1 MKTLAYNNDYE
12 RKVYNTCMYN
22 TLEDAIRADQYA
34 KSLLD
39 KDMVSFWR
47 HIRKSNNVRVPLA
60 YTVEGV
66 TGESE
71 IAEMWQD
78 YYKSILNSVK
88 NNTRQQFVTSKLD
101 SIRGESIMFSTADI
115 NVALHS
121 LKSGKSC
128 GVDGLAV
135 EHFMFAHRITH
146 VFLSLL
152 FNTFNLHGYLPADF
166 MKTAM
171 VPIIKNKTGD
181 TSDKNNYR
189 PIALVT
195 AASKLFEIC
204 ILEILETYLLTH
216 DYQFGFKAKHST
228 DMCIFTVKT
237 LIKTPLLYTYLLDA
251 SKAFDRVNHW
261 TLFAKLIES
270 HAPLLIVRI
279 LLFWYQM
286 QQVCIKWG
294 KSLSQYFTI
303 CNGVRQGGILSPCL
317 FALYVNQLANRLIA
331 CKAGC
336 YFNDMCIN
344 HVLYADDIC
353 LLAPSASAMQ
363 SLLDVC
369 YEYGTDNDILF
380 NPIKSVCTIF
390 KPKAYKRFTPT
401 VIIGDDALK
410 FTKEAKYLG
419 FTFNGSKC
427 DDSDM
432 LRQMRLLYAK
442 SNIIFGHLVIV
453 HRTLKLLCFKAIV
466 RHCIVLFLWND
477 YKRLHLVKFVSRLTM
492 LIEKYLVFL
501 SGVVL
506 VQCMQLI
513 IFVTLRH
520 CYVRTCIVLCKDWS
534 IALTL

>member
-1 MKTLAYNNDYE
+1 
-12 RKVYNTCMYN
+12 
-22 TLEDAIRADQYA
+22 
-34 KSLLD
+34 
-39 KDMVSFWR
+39 MVSFWK

-60 YTVEGV
+60 STVGGV

-78 YYKSILNSVK
+78 HYKSILNSVK
-88 NNTRQQFVTSKLD
+88 NNTRQQFVTNKLD

-128 GVDGLAV
+128 GVDGLAA

-152 FNTFNLHGYLPADF
+152 FNTFILHGYLPADF

-216 DYQFGFKAKHST
+216 DYQFAFKAKHSI

-237 LIKTPLLYTYLLDA
+237 LIKYYTDQNTPVYTCLLDA

-279 LLFWYQM
+279 LLFWYQV

-303 CNGVRQGGILSPCL
+303 CNV
-317 FALYVNQLANRLIA
+317 
-331 CKAGC
+331 
-336 YFNDMCIN
+336 
-344 HVLYADDIC
+344 
-353 LLAPSASAMQ
+353 
-363 SLLDVC
+363 
-369 YEYGTDNDILF
+369 
-380 NPIKSVCTIF
+380 
-390 KPKAYKRFTPT
+390 
-401 VIIGDDALK
+401 
-410 FTKEAKYLG
+410 
-419 FTFNGSKC
+419 
-427 DDSDM
+427 
-432 LRQMRLLYAK
+432 YAK
-442 SNIIFGHLVIV
+442 VEFCHL
-453 HRTLKLLCFKAIV
+453 
-466 RHCIVLFLWND
+466 D
-477 YKRLHLVKFVSRLTM
+477 YLPYM
-492 LIEKYLVFL
+492 
-501 SGVVL
+501 
-506 VQCMQLI
+506 
-513 IFVTLRH
+513 
-520 CYVRTCIVLCKDWS
+520 
-534 IALTL
+534 